1 VKGSTAVAKS
11 YAKALFDLATERGQA
26 EAVGREIDAIA
37 HLVRDH
43 PKLAAAL
50 SRPWLGAHVKRATA
64 IEIANRAGIS
74 PLARDFF
81 ALVVTRGRADH
92 LDAIAAAY
100 RELADAAAGRLRAR
114 VRTAVALTEEERR
127 TLAARLGRELGG
139 RQVILEEVVDP
150 TLMGGF
156 VAEVGSRVL
165 DASLDGQLARLRQR
179 FTTA

>member
-26 EAVGREIDAIA
+26 EAVGREIDAIT
-37 HLVRDH
+37 HLLRDH
-43 PKLAAAL
+43 HDLAAAL
-50 SRPWLGAHVKRATA
+50 SRPWLSTHVKRATA
-64 IEIANRAGIS
+64 IEVANRAGIS

-81 ALVVTRGRADH
+81 ALVVTRGRV
-92 LDAIAAAY
+92 AALEGIVEAY

-114 VRTAVALTEEERR
+114 VRTAVPLTDDERR

-139 RQVILEEVVDP
+139 RQVMLEEVVDP
-150 TLMGGF
+150 ALLGGF